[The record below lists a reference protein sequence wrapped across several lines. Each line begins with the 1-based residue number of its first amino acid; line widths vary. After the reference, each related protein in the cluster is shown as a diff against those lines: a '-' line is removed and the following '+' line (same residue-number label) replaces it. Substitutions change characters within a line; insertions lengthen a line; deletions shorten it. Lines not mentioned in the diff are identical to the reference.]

1 MKNYYEI
8 QNEVRITKS
17 YETNL
22 LIVENELIVPK
33 SFVSYSDGLTQ
44 DDICL
49 IRINNKN
56 SF

>member
-1 MKNYYEI
+1 MKSYYEI
-8 QNEVRITKS
+8 RSEVRITKS

-22 LIVENELIVPK
+22 LIVEKELIVPK
-33 SFVSYSDGLTQ
+33 SFVCYSDGLTQ

>member
-1 MKNYYEI
+1 MKSYYEI
-8 QNEVRITKS
+8 RNEVRITKS

-22 LIVENELIVPK
+22 LIVEKELIVPK
-33 SFVSYSDGLTQ
+33 GLVCYSDGITQ
-44 DDICL
+44 DDIYL